1 MKKRLFTSLLSLCLI
16 FSLLSAAALA
26 ADDNGITEP
35 VNATREMMHEGHEAW
50 TDLSTVLNENNKTA
64 TLSEG
69 KYYLEDDLVVKALTI
84 TDNVTICLNGHEL
97 KWGIGQYDT
106 SKNMITVSQGATLNM
121 CDCAAEDERGKVSGI
136 NYNGALVFNEG
147 ILNLYQVHFDVTGNT
162 KYSGAV
168 YNAPEGTAV
177 IESCYMAQPGFTN
190 DEDSTGL
197 ENYGSATVID
207 TKFVGFGI
215 SVLNDQGTLTMNGCV
230 TEAPYFTSLLNSSGQ
245 RNSEVKGGVAN
256 LTDCILAAGVSA
268 YSSNGYDAVYNGGT
282 LYNGEITVYELGG
295 KMTLTDCEA
304 AGITSDSHETWNRGH
319 TSPKNVT
326 VTINGGTYTRDI
338 YSSGQL
344 TITGATVNG
353 TINATALRGSYGARD
368 YEEDDYTLTMQN
380 VTVTYDSKIGTFWDA
395 YCVSM
400 DDGVMDIENCT
411 VNSVT
416 GGISANSCD
425 AEIVNCNISVD
436 NSSLEE
442 EIDSGFVPYGY
453 AFAGIFVSGTSEDD
467 VSITG
472 GSIKAEG
479 ISICGINAQVTD
491 SHELT
496 VQGTEIEAPVGVYT
510 TGKEN
515 SGSQFI
521 YINGTF
527 SPEYSQVD
535 SSEPSLGAVILD
547 RVQVT
552 ADKYGVESANEVK
565 ITGNSTITGGETGLY
580 NSGRIPVLSNSG
592 DDPDLGQYE
601 VIEILPYYGC
611 SGGTASISNSSVS
624 GGKFAVYS
632 ASPKYYDYKKYASG
646 DQAEFDFTN
655 YPEVLEAVTKD
666 LDKTVYLGE
675 NVTLSGGTAQLGSD
689 HVSGLDAQI
698 TGGTAYNGS
707 ALTVRYDGE
716 PHLGDVIVE
725 NVTDSNRG
733 LFALNFPEG
742 WGLKPSESGRQ
753 LILMR
758 AYAIDVDSLE
768 HGSITADPSGE
779 VAVNT
784 EVELT
789 VTPEEGYELKED
801 SLKVTYT
808 TDAGEQIVPVTDN
821 KFNMPAAD
829 VTVSAEFVATE
840 YSITYELDGGANAEG
855 NPDTYTVEQDITLS
869 APTRAGYTFTGWTWD
884 GQTEPQTTVNLA
896 AGSVTGD
903 LTFTANWK
911 IKLPDVPV
919 IDPDD
924 DDDDDDEPGTV
935 TPDDTGVSDWL
946 DTKNHIQYLS
956 GYGEGKF
963 GPEDNMTRAQAA
975 QMFYNLLVDKE
986 VKITTAFEDVP
997 ENAWYATPVNTLAS
1011 LGIISGVGDNRFE
1024 PDRSITRAEF
1034 TALAMKFTV
1043 GAEKEENIF
1052 SDVNPTDWFYEAV
1065 TGSIQFGWIIGYGD
1079 GTFRPNNTI
1088 TRAEGTAIVNK
1099 MLGREGDQAFI
1110 QQHQEELKRF
1120 TDVTSAHWAYY
1131 HIAEA
1136 TNEHDYTKQGN
1147 CEKWSSSSYEK

>member
-1 MKKRLFTSLLSLCLI
+1 M
-16 FSLLSAAALA
+16 
-26 ADDNGITEP
+26 E
-35 VNATREMMHEGHEAW
+35 
-50 TDLSTVLNENNKTA
+50 
-64 TLSEG
+64 
-69 KYYLEDDLVVKALTI
+69 
-84 TDNVTICLNGHEL
+84 
-97 KWGIGQYDT
+97 
-106 SKNMITVSQGATLNM
+106 
-121 CDCAAEDERGKVSGI
+121 
-136 NYNGALVFNEG
+136 
-147 ILNLYQVHFDVTGNT
+147 
-162 KYSGAV
+162 
-168 YNAPEGTAV
+168 
-177 IESCYMAQPGFTN
+177 
-190 DEDSTGL
+190 
-197 ENYGSATVID
+197 
-207 TKFVGFGI
+207 
-215 SVLNDQGTLTMNGCV
+215 
-230 TEAPYFTSLLNSSGQ
+230 
-245 RNSEVKGGVAN
+245 
-256 LTDCILAAGVSA
+256 
-268 YSSNGYDAVYNGGT
+268 
-282 LYNGEITVYELGG
+282 
-295 KMTLTDCEA
+295 
-304 AGITSDSHETWNRGH
+304 
-319 TSPKNVT
+319 
-326 VTINGGTYTRDI
+326 
-338 YSSGQL
+338 
-344 TITGATVNG
+344 
-353 TINATALRGSYGARD
+353 
-368 YEEDDYTLTMQN
+368 
-380 VTVTYDSKIGTFWDA
+380 
-395 YCVSM
+395 
-400 DDGVMDIENCT
+400 DGVMDIENCT

-425 AEIVNCNISVD
+425 AEIVNCDISVD
-436 NSSLEE
+436 SSSQEE
-442 EIDSGFVPYGY
+442 LDPGYFLLYGY
-453 AFAGIFVSGTSEDD
+453 MYAGIFVSGTSEDD

-479 ISICGINAQVTD
+479 TYSCGINAQVTD

-496 VQGTEIEAPVGVYT
+496 VQGTEIEAPVGIYT
-510 TGKEN
+510 SGTEALEN
-515 SGSQFI
+515 YFI
-521 YINGTF
+521 YINGKF

-535 SSEPSLGAVILD
+535 SSGPSLGTVILD
-547 RVQVT
+547 GVQVT

-580 NSGRIPVLSNSG
+580 NSGRMLVLSDSG

-601 VIEILPYYGC
+601 VIQILPYYGC

-655 YPEVLEAVTKD
+655 YPEVLEALTEN
-666 LDKTVYLGE
+666 LNKTVYLGE

-779 VAVNT
+779 VAADT
-784 EVELT
+784 EITLT
-789 VTPEEGYELKED
+789 VTPEEGYELKEG

-808 TDAGEQIVPVTDN
+808 TDDGEQTVEVEN
-821 KFNMPAAD
+821 GKFNMPAAD

-855 NPDTYTVEQDITLS
+855 NPDTYTVEDAITLS

-896 AGSVTGD
+896 AGSVTGN

-919 IDPDD
+919 IDP

-975 QMFYNLLVDKE
+975 QMFYNLLLDKD
-986 VKITTAFEDVP
+986 VAITVSFSDVA
-997 ENAWYATPVNTLAS
+997 ENAWYAEAVNTLAS
-1011 LGIISGVGDNRFE
+1011 IGIVDGVGGGLYAPERA
-1024 PDRSITRAEF
+1024 ITRAEF
-1034 TALAMKFTV
+1034 TVIAMRFAHLDT
-1043 GAEKEENIF
+1043 GGENIF
-1052 SDVNPTDWFYEAV
+1052 SDVSRSDWFYDQV
-1065 TGSIQFGWIIGYGD
+1065 VGSVKYGWINGYAD

-1088 TRAEGTAIVNK
+1088 TRAEVTTIVNR
-1099 MLGREGDQAFI
+1099 MLGRSADREYVDANIGSLTQFNDI
-1110 QQHQEELKRF
+1110 SR
-1120 TDVTSAHWAYY
+1120 AHWAYY
-1131 HIAEA
+1131 EVMEA
-1136 TNEHDYTKQGN
+1136 ANAHDYAIVNGK
-1147 CEKWSSSSYEK
+1147 EDWK